1 MEAGKV
7 PASLAQKIKAA
18 PILAKVV
25 TMKKPKPKFTAPDHL
40 AAAHAELVRA
50 EALLDCL
57 VYCLNYADSDEQIE
71 MDFHTV
77 AELARAQ
84 VASAVDKLDA
94 AQSSLP

>member
-1 MEAGKV
+1 
-7 PASLAQKIKAA
+7 
-18 PILAKVV
+18 
-25 TMKKPKPKFTAPDHL
+25 MKKPKPKFTAPDHL

-71 MDFHTV
+71 TDFHTV
-77 AELARAQ
+77 AKLARAQ

-94 AQSSLP
+94 AQSSLPQPLPTAR